1 MSQKPSLFL
10 TMIRSFFFLVLLVK
24 RSSKCLSPLKSPL
37 PWKIS
42 GWVPALRHYS
52 FYKTLYLKCLT
63 VFWIHLCLDNYSVIW
78 TVTLSCVLYQT
89 WSYMQNMCI
98 QILSM
103 HIQYI
108 EALFRHIQ
116 HSLQPSHIHNLA
128 IFGALVY
135 LELDGY
141 SKPCETLDIFR
152 TLL

>member
-24 RSSKCLSPLKSPL
+24 RLSKCLSSLKSPL

-63 VFWIHLCLDNYSVIW
+63 VFWIHLCLDNYLVIC
-78 TVTLSCVLYQT
+78 TVTLSYVLHQT

-108 EALFRHIQ
+108 EALFRLIQAYSALFVTLTYSQPYHIR
-116 HSLQPSHIHNLA
+116 S
-128 IFGALVY
+128 FG
-135 LELDGY
+135 
-141 SKPCETLDIFR
+141 IFR
-152 TLL
+152 TGWIFKTLWNFRHI